1 MDPIYSIRALN
12 DAQFVNSY
20 QAKWGTNTD
29 HLTPSIKP
37 KLYDSHEYLSP
48 VQRNRLQKLFDR
60 NLKIFYRYA
69 VEELSH
75 KKQSLDQASSIQN
88 ESHGLDL
95 EKAASLNESLIVSK
109 QEPCLPSTPVRTF
122 RTNNPLLN
130 SFDLSSQK
138 STGQQT

>member
-37 KLYDSHEYLSP
+37 KQYDSHEYLSP

-69 VEELSH
+69 VDELSH
-75 KKQSLDQASSIQN
+75 KNQSLDQASSIQN
-88 ESHGLDL
+88 ESHGLNL
-95 EKAASLNESLIVSK
+95 EKAASLNDSLTVSK
-109 QEPCLPSTPVRTF
+109 QEPCLPGTPARTF

-138 STGQQT
+138 SMGQQT